1 MYKRLIPFGWKCW
14 NLASSSDGLT
24 QKLPPFFF
32 RVCRRFPQ
40 LMYAQYRNC
49 AIIKQGHGESSVAVL
64 LNSGAR
70 WLQIK
75 INFFLFDALKTF
87 LSFLFFQLQGLIA
100 DRSSSSSSLSGPN
113 QCCCT
118 YWQMKHLLLM
128 TFTCNKKKKNQTVS
142 AEFWNLKSLQWATVK
157 LCNFY
162 SLFPGLN
169 FLKLLIPFYSRY
181 SALR

>member
-1 MYKRLIPFGWKCW
+1 MYKRWIPCGWKCW
-14 NLASSSDGLT
+14 DLSSSSDRRT

-49 AIIKQGHGESSVAVL
+49 AIIKQGHGESVAVL
-64 LNSGAR
+64 LNSDAR
-70 WLQIK
+70 WLEIK
-75 INFFLFDALKTF
+75 TNFFFLFDAAKTF

-113 QCCCT
+113 QCRCT

-128 TFTCNKKKKNQTVS
+128 TFTCNKKKKSNSVS
-142 AEFWNLKSLQWATVK
+142 WVLEPKKF
-157 LCNFY
+157 
-162 SLFPGLN
+162 
-169 FLKLLIPFYSRY
+169 
-181 SALR
+181 ALSHSQIV